1 MKIDMSN
8 FLIKLNEVQSEERN
22 RTIPIAQLSIMYE
35 LYKSETPVR
44 LLNIQYKYNFER
56 YILSRNCM
64 MLSNDKIRDKG
75 KIRQG
80 KGWIVKNSI
89 KGEYDKRLKEV
100 KLTKIGKKIAE
111 RIFD

>member
-1 MKIDMSN
+1 
-8 FLIKLNEVQSEERN
+8 
-22 RTIPIAQLSIMYE
+22 
-35 LYKSETPVR
+35 
-44 LLNIQYKYNFER
+44 
-56 YILSRNCM
+56 M